1 MTQCQFCGCQ
11 KVAYQWFG
19 GTFIF
24 TCGTWSGS
32 TSIRGDRCYENEIAA
47 LKMERD
53 TLAAGVLAADW
64 LMTPAESSTILVFD
78 DKYDTA
84 CAERAAALKLALEL
98 RRRIAVK
105 EDKQ

>member
-47 LKMERD
+47 LKADRD
-53 TLAAGVLAADW
+53 TLANGVLAAREGMEKGWIDEAV
-64 LMTPAESSTILVFD
+64 MDAFH
-78 DKYDTA
+78 
-84 CAERAAALKLALEL
+84 AALKLA
-98 RRRIAVK
+98 K